1 MVRSETKQPHGRR
14 LLFVLPILV
23 GVLCCSFCLIGAG
36 EEAFNVTGR
45 YGIRVD
51 ILPVPV
57 TLIDEIKLD
66 TPAELTLLKFGVEN
80 SLNLAIRFCD
90 LLFLLDGS
98 INIAGLE
105 RVILEMDVPLGPVSI
120 HPEMWFAVPFE
131 TVTDINHFT
140 NWVVIPPGDL
150 LFVKTRWTFETDYSG
165 IHFENLLM
173 LEDVNFP
180 DPGRDFEPLFYP
192 EQSQSFRVGN
202 ILTLTAEP
210 CPGITLTSVTM
221 YCADQGTNRVKDH
234 SASGRVLPECDL
246 CECSQFSETISL
258 HGLEYCG
265 FPYWV
270 SLRFDPRLDPIMQLM
285 GGGSFILYDLYTI
298 SGSFS
303 FFPLSLG
310 GLYLHLE
317 SDCMTATFQVAND
330 FAFTGASLDF
340 SADLEKSWGRM
351 TFRGAGTISAQG
363 SLTTFS
369 LGSTL
374 SSGTI
379 SASFSSSFSEQ
390 QDRYRLS
397 AIRSALSMTMSPLQ
411 FSASIVFGR
420 TGLTQATISAG
431 VVF

>member
-1 MVRSETKQPHGRR
+1 MPRWETGHPLHRR
-14 LLFVLPILV
+14 LSIRIPLLV
-23 GVLCCSFCLIGAG
+23 GVLCCACCLVAIGQDQ
-36 EEAFNVTGR
+36 FSVSGR

-80 SLNLAIRFCD
+80 SLDLAVRFCD

-105 RVILEMDVPLGPVSI
+105 RVILEMEAPLGPITI

-150 LFVKTRWTFETDYSG
+150 LFVKTRWTFETTYEG

-180 DPGRDFEPLFYP
+180 DPSRDFEPLFYP

-210 CPGITLTSVTM
+210 CPGITLTSVTT
-221 YCADQGTNRVKDH
+221 YCADSGRNRVKDH
-234 SASGRVLPECDL
+234 SASGRVLPDCDL
-246 CECSQFSETISL
+246 CDCSQFSETISL

-285 GGGSFILYDLYTI
+285 GGGSFVLYDAYQI

-310 GLYLHLE
+310 GLYLHL
-317 SDCMTATFQVAND
+317 SNDCLSVTFQVADD

-340 SADLEKSWGRM
+340 SADLDKSWGRM
-351 TFRGAGTISAQG
+351 TFQGAGTISAQG
-363 SLTTFS
+363 ALTAFS
-369 LGSTL
+369 IDSTL

-379 SASFSSSFSEQ
+379 AGSCGVSFSQQ

-397 AIRSALSMTMSPLQ
+397 AVRSQLSMTMTPLQ

-420 TGLTQATISAG
+420 TGLTQATLSAG